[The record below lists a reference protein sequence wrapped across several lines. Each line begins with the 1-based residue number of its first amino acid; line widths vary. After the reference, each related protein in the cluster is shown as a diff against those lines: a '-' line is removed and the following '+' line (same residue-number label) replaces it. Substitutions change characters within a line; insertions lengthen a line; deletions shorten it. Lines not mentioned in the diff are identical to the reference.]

1 MDLGCGAKSFLS
13 SGTRSSMVRVFL
25 ISSSNSVSRSSLT
38 GIFILQGGFCN
49 SMTCA
54 SAGSDSLCCRESSA
68 NNIRQ
73 EPAAIFMPRP
83 KPLVL
88 IILDGWGYRAETKA
102 NAIALARKPTY
113 DRLLREYPNTLIHT
127 SGPFVGLPEG
137 QMGNSEVGHLN
148 IGAGRIVHM
157 DITRIDLMIQNGEFF
172 SHPVLLA
179 AMKHARVGERRL
191 HLFGLVSD
199 GGVHSQQAHLYAL
212 LKMAKQQGVDRVFVH
227 AFMDGRDTLP
237 TNGAGYL
244 EQLQQ
249 KMREY
254 NSGQIASVSGR
265 YYAMDRDRRWERI
278 SKAYSAMVFADAEG
292 GKQVDPVQG
301 MKDSYNKGVTDEF
314 VIPFVCTDKNG
325 QALATI
331 RDEDACICFNF
342 RADRVR
348 QITRALARNSGL
360 NAKGGSD
367 LPGAADLDATIPR
380 ERLPKNLHYVCMTQY
395 DKNFSLPVVIP
406 PESMANILANVM
418 GGLNM
423 RNLRVAETEK
433 YAHVTYFFNGGVEQP
448 FPGEE
453 RVMVQSPK
461 VATYDLKPEMSA
473 AGIADAVVK
482 AANDSAFDVVIVNFA
497 NADMVGHSGKL
508 EPTIKAVETVDA
520 CLAQIEKA
528 VRARGGAMLITAD
541 HGNAELMID
550 PVTGGPHTAHT
561 TNPVPFIVIAED
573 ASKYSLKPNGSLRD
587 ISPTMLGM
595 LGINEPG
602 EMTGADLRA
611 FRIP

>member
-1 MDLGCGAKSFLS
+1 MS
-13 SGTRSSMVRVFL
+13 
-25 ISSSNSVSRSSLT
+25 
-38 GIFILQGGFCN
+38 
-49 SMTCA
+49 
-54 SAGSDSLCCRESSA
+54 
-68 NNIRQ
+68 
-73 EPAAIFMPRP
+73 RP
-83 KPLVL
+83 KPLIL

-102 NAIALARKPTY
+102 NAIALARKPNY

-157 DITRIDLMIQNGEFF
+157 DITRIDLMIQNGELFK
-172 SHPVLLA
+172 HPVLLE
-179 AMKHARVGERRL
+179 AMKHARTAERRL
-191 HLFGLVSD
+191 HLFGLISD
-199 GGVHSQQAHLYAL
+199 GGVHSQQEHLYAL
-212 LKMAKQQGVDRVFVH
+212 LKMAKQNGVERVFVH

-254 NSGQIASVSGR
+254 NCGKIATVNGR

-278 SKAYSAMVFADAEG
+278 AKAYNAMVSADAEG
-292 GKQVDPVQG
+292 GKQSDPVQG
-301 MKDSYNKGVTDEF
+301 MKESYNKGVTDEF
-314 VIPFVCTDKNG
+314 VLPFVCSDSRG
-325 QALATI
+325 QAIATI
-331 RDEDACICFNF
+331 RDDDSCICFNF

-348 QITRALARNSGL
+348 QITRALTRNSGL
-360 NAKGGSD
+360 NDKAGAD
-367 LPGAADLDATIPR
+367 LPGAADLDNTIPR
-380 ERLPKNLHYVCMTQY
+380 DRVPKNLHYVCMTQY

-448 FPGEE
+448 FPGED
-453 RVMVQSPK
+453 RVLVPSPK

-473 AGIADAVVK
+473 SGIADAVVK
-482 AANDSAFDVVIVNFA
+482 ATEDGTFDVVIVNFA
-497 NADMVGHSGKL
+497 NADMVGHSGKI
-508 EPTIKAVETVDA
+508 EPTVKAVETVDS
-520 CLAQIEKA
+520 CLGRIEAA
-528 VRARGGAMLITAD
+528 VRAKGGAMLITAD

-550 PVTGGPHTAHT
+550 PATGGPHTAHT
-561 TNPVPFIVIAED
+561 TNPVPFVVVAEN
-573 ASKYSLKPNGSLRD
+573 SKQFTLKPNGSLRD
-587 ISPTMLGM
+587 ISPTVLAMLGVD
-595 LGINEPG
+595 EPK
-602 EMTGADLRA
+602 EMTGADLRV
-611 FRIP
+611 FGKSSR

>member
-1 MDLGCGAKSFLS
+1 
-13 SGTRSSMVRVFL
+13 
-25 ISSSNSVSRSSLT
+25 
-38 GIFILQGGFCN
+38 
-49 SMTCA
+49 
-54 SAGSDSLCCRESSA
+54 
-68 NNIRQ
+68 
-73 EPAAIFMPRP
+73 MPRP

-148 IGAGRIVHM
+148 MGAGRIVHM
-157 DITRIDLMIQNGEFF
+157 DITRIDLMIRNGEFF

-179 AMKHARVGERRL
+179 AMKNARSNGRKL

-199 GGVHSQQAHLYAL
+199 GGVHSRQEHLYAL
-212 LKMAKQQGVDRVFVH
+212 LKMARQQEVDRVFVH
-227 AFMDGRDTLP
+227 AFTDGRDTLP

-254 NSGQIASVSGR
+254 NSGKIATVSGR

-278 SKAYSAMVFADAEG
+278 AKAYSAMVEAKAEG
-292 GKQVDPVQG
+292 GIYSDAVHG
-301 MKDSYNKGVTDEF
+301 MKESYNKDVTDEF
-314 VIPFVCTDKNG
+314 VVPFVCTDTDSDKNG
-325 QALATI
+325 REPVATI
-331 RDEDACICFNF
+331 SDDDSCICFNF

-348 QITRALARNSGL
+348 EITRALCRNSGL
-360 NAKGGSD
+360 NEKGGAD
-367 LPGAADLDATIPR
+367 LPGAAELDETIPR
-380 ERLPKNLHYVCMTQY
+380 NRVPRNLKYVCMTQY
-395 DKNFSLPVVIP
+395 DKNFNLPVVIP

-418 GGLNM
+418 GGLNV

-448 FPGEE
+448 FPGED
-453 RVMVQSPK
+453 RVMVPSPK

-473 AGIADAVVK
+473 AGIAEAVVK
-482 AANDSAFDVVIVNFA
+482 ATNDGTFDVIIVNFA
-497 NADMVGHSGKL
+497 NADMVGHSGKI

-520 CLAQIEKA
+520 CLGEIEKA
-528 VRARGGAMLITAD
+528 VRAKGGAMLITAD
-541 HGNAELMID
+541 HGNAEMMID
-550 PVTGGPHTAHT
+550 PATGGPHTAHT
-561 TNPVPFIVIAED
+561 TNPVPFIVMAED
-573 ASKYSLKPNGSLRD
+573 ARQYTLKPNGSLRD

-595 LGINEPG
+595 LGITEPK
-602 EMTGADLRA
+602 EMTGSDLRA
-611 FRIP
+611 RKS

>member
-1 MDLGCGAKSFLS
+1 M
-13 SGTRSSMVRVFL
+13 TRL
-25 ISSSNSVSRSSLT
+25 
-38 GIFILQGGFCN
+38 
-49 SMTCA
+49 
-54 SAGSDSLCCRESSA
+54 
-68 NNIRQ
+68 
-73 EPAAIFMPRP
+73 
-83 KPLVL
+83 KPLIL

-191 HLFGLVSD
+191 HLFGLLSD

-212 LKMAKQQGVDRVFVH
+212 LKMAKQNGVERVFVH

-254 NSGQIASVSGR
+254 NSGQIATVNGR

-278 SKAYSAMVFADAEG
+278 AKAYNAMVFAEAEG
-292 GKQVDPVQG
+292 GKRVDPVQG
-301 MKDSYNKGVTDEF
+301 MKDSYNRGVTDEF
-314 VIPFVCTDKNG
+314 VVPFVVNDSKDAGKSARAT
-325 QALATI
+325 QTI
-331 RDEDACICFNF
+331 RDDDACICFNY

-360 NAKGGSD
+360 NAQGGSD

-380 ERLPKNLHYVCMTQY
+380 DRVPKNLHYVCMTQY
-395 DKNFSLPVVIP
+395 DKNFSLPIVIT

-418 GGLNM
+418 GGMNM

-453 RVMVQSPK
+453 RLVVPSQK

-482 AANDSAFDVVIVNFA
+482 ATEDGTFDVMIVNFA
-497 NADMVGHSGKL
+497 NADMVGHSGKI
-508 EPTIKAVETVDA
+508 EPTVKAVETVDA
-520 CLAQIEKA
+520 CLGRIEAA
-528 VRARGGAMLITAD
+528 VRAKGGAMVITAD
-541 HGNAELMID
+541 HGNAEMMID
-550 PVTGGPHTAHT
+550 PATGGPHTAHT
-561 TNPVPFIVIAED
+561 TNPVPLIVVAEN
-573 ASKYSLKPNGSLRD
+573 AKQFTLKPNGSLRD
-587 ISPTMLGM
+587 ISPTLLGM
-595 LGINEPG
+595 LALDEPK
-602 EMTGADLRA
+602 EMTGADLRIFA
-611 FRIP
+611 KRD

>member
-1 MDLGCGAKSFLS
+1 
-13 SGTRSSMVRVFL
+13 
-25 ISSSNSVSRSSLT
+25 
-38 GIFILQGGFCN
+38 
-49 SMTCA
+49 
-54 SAGSDSLCCRESSA
+54 
-68 NNIRQ
+68 
-73 EPAAIFMPRP
+73 MPRP

-172 SHPVLLA
+172 SHPVLVN
-179 AMKHARVGERRL
+179 AMKHARHGERKL

-199 GGVHSQQAHLYAL
+199 GGVHSRQEHLWAL
-212 LKMAKQQGVDRVFVH
+212 LKMARQQGVERVFVH

-237 TNGAGYL
+237 TNGVGYL

-254 NSGQIASVSGR
+254 NSGVIASVSGR

-278 SKAYSAMVFADAEG
+278 AMAYDVMVKGNGEGGTFAD
-292 GKQVDPVQG
+292 PVLA
-301 MKDSYNKGVTDEF
+301 MKESYNRGVTDEF
-314 VIPFVCTDKNG
+314 VVPFVCTNASADREG
-325 QALATI
+325 RGEPLARI
-331 RDEDACICFNF
+331 ASDDSCICFNF

-348 QITRALARNSGL
+348 EITRALCRNSGL
-360 NAKGGSD
+360 NDKGGSD
-367 LPGAADLDATIPR
+367 LPGAAELDATIPR
-380 ERLPKNLHYVCMTQY
+380 DGVPKDLSYVCMTQY

-418 GGLNM
+418 GGMSM

-448 FPGEE
+448 FPGED
-453 RVMVQSPK
+453 RVMIQSPK

-473 AGIADAVVK
+473 AGIAEAVVK
-482 AANDSAFDVVIVNFA
+482 ATNDGTFDVIIVNFA

-508 EPTIKAVETVDA
+508 EPTVKAVETVDA
-520 CLAQIEKA
+520 CLGEIEKA

-541 HGNAELMID
+541 HGNAEMMID
-550 PVTGGPHTAHT
+550 PGTGGPHTAHT

-573 ASKYSLKPNGSLRD
+573 ANKYTLKPNGSLRD
-587 ISPTMLGM
+587 ISPTILGM
-595 LGINEPG
+595 LGLAEPV
-602 EMTGADLRA
+602 EMTGADLRLL
-611 FRIP
+611 RKP

>member
-1 MDLGCGAKSFLS
+1 MS
-13 SGTRSSMVRVFL
+13 
-25 ISSSNSVSRSSLT
+25 
-38 GIFILQGGFCN
+38 
-49 SMTCA
+49 
-54 SAGSDSLCCRESSA
+54 
-68 NNIRQ
+68 
-73 EPAAIFMPRP
+73 RP
-83 KPLVL
+83 KPLIL
-88 IILDGWGYRAETKA
+88 TILDGWGYRAETKA

-148 IGAGRIVHM
+148 MGAGRIVHM
-157 DITRIDLMIQNGEFF
+157 DITRIDLMIQNGELF
-172 SHPVLLA
+172 SHPVLLE
-179 AMKHARVGERRL
+179 AMKHARAGERRL
-191 HLFGLVSD
+191 HLLGLVSD

-212 LKMAKQQGVDRVFVH
+212 LKMAKENGLDRVFVH

-254 NSGQIASVSGR
+254 NCGKIATVNGR

-278 SKAYSAMVFADAEG
+278 AKAYNAMVFADAEG
-292 GKQVDPVQG
+292 GKYTDPVQG
-301 MKDSYNKGVTDEF
+301 MKESYNRGVTDEF
-314 VIPFVCTDKNG
+314 VIPFVCEDPKNAG
-325 QALATI
+325 GGARATGTI
-331 RDEDACICFNF
+331 RDEDSCICFNF

-367 LPGAADLDATIPR
+367 LPGAADLDATISR
-380 ERLPKNLHYVCMTQY
+380 DRLPKSLHYVCMTQY
-395 DKNFSLPVVIP
+395 DRNFSLPVVIP

-418 GGLNM
+418 GGMNM

-482 AANDSAFDVVIVNFA
+482 ATEDGTFDVMIVNFA
-497 NADMVGHSGKL
+497 NADMVGHWGKI
-508 EPTIKAVETVDA
+508 EPTVKAVEVVDA
-520 CLAQIEKA
+520 CLGRIEAA

-541 HGNAELMID
+541 HGNAEMMID
-550 PVTGGPHTAHT
+550 PATGGPHTAHT
-561 TNPVPFIVIAED
+561 TNPVPFIVVSENA
-573 ASKYSLKPNGSLRD
+573 KQFTLKAGGSLRD
-587 ISPTMLGM
+587 ISPTLLGM
-595 LGINEPG
+595 MGVDEPK
-602 EMTGADLRA
+602 EMTGADLRV
-611 FRIP
+611 PMKG

>member
-1 MDLGCGAKSFLS
+1 M
-13 SGTRSSMVRVFL
+13 
-25 ISSSNSVSRSSLT
+25 
-38 GIFILQGGFCN
+38 
-49 SMTCA
+49 
-54 SAGSDSLCCRESSA
+54 
-68 NNIRQ
+68 
-73 EPAAIFMPRP
+73 RP

-127 SGPFVGLPEG
+127 SGPYVGLPEG

-172 SHPVLLA
+172 SNPTLLT
-179 AMKHARVGERRL
+179 AMKNARSGGRRL

-212 LKMAKQQGVDRVFVH
+212 LRMAKQNGVDRVFVH

-249 KMREY
+249 KMREF
-254 NSGQIASVSGR
+254 NTGKIATVNGR

-278 SKAYSAMVFADAEG
+278 AKAFNAMVAGDGEA
-292 GKQVDPVQG
+292 GKYVDPVQG
-301 MKDSYNKGVTDEF
+301 VKDSYNKGVTDEF
-314 VIPFVCTDKNG
+314 VVPFVCLDNRGEPLT
-325 QALATI
+325 TI
-331 RDEDACICFNF
+331 RDDDSCICFNF

-348 QITRALARNSGL
+348 QITRALTRNSGL
-360 NAKGGSD
+360 NPQGGSD

-380 ERLPKNLHYVCMTQY
+380 DRAPRNLHYVCMTQY

-406 PESMANILANVM
+406 PESLDNILANVM
-418 GGLNM
+418 GNVGL

-433 YAHVTYFFNGGVEQP
+433 YAHVTYFFNGGVEKP
-448 FPGEE
+448 FPGED
-453 RVMVQSPK
+453 RALIPSPK

-473 AGIADAVVK
+473 AGIAQAVVK
-482 AANDSAFDVVIVNFA
+482 AVEDGTFDVIIVNFA
-497 NADMVGHSGKL
+497 NADMVGHSGKI
-508 EPTIKAVETVDA
+508 EPTVKAVETVDG
-520 CLAQIEKA
+520 CLAEIERA
-528 VRARGGAMLITAD
+528 VRAKGGAMLITAD
-541 HGNAELMID
+541 HGNAEMMID
-550 PVTGGPHTAHT
+550 PATGGPHTAHT
-561 TNPVPFIVIAED
+561 TNPVPFIVVSENSRQFTLRPD
-573 ASKYSLKPNGSLRD
+573 GSLRD
-587 ISPTMLGM
+587 ISPTVLGM
-595 LGINEPG
+595 LGIPQPR
-602 EMTGADLRA
+602 EMTGRDLRVPLD
-611 FRIP
+611 RK